1 MAASVSTPAIRAAY
15 ASLLDPDGDI
25 NWLIVGQ
32 TPPTNRLE
40 LVDQGADGLTELR
53 RKLLPG
59 RSLHGLLNVEGRVL
73 FWSQI
78 PDELTGVKRARAL
91 VQARH
96 VASLLPHHDATVTF
110 AAPIDLEPALVAI
123 KLFHQHPQNSPTIRV
138 ESPHT
143 IEGRRPSVPE
153 SLHALAP
160 RPSLEQA
167 EKQHPY
173 ISHRAADVQKGE
185 AGYLSASAAPP
196 STMSSHLSPNS
207 IPLHGLAISAIPSP
221 PVSPAYPPPRPE
233 TEPAQPSTSSPPGV
247 LDSAAA
253 AMLVSSPSDSSIAL
267 SLQEVPID
275 IGEDELT
282 SRRSTMQ
289 VFASQAVSTRG
300 LGISGQPDGF
310 RASVYPTDSPLT
322 AEPDEVHNRESVL
335 APPIPPLAED
345 NDFTPPST
353 VESDLETTSSVKD
366 VEGPSGPAAVDAK
379 EGELRQRQADEA
391 AAAERTRAAA
401 QAEYD
406 ERQRSAEEEEGARL
420 AAEAERQR
428 IAEEARIR
436 EEAEA
441 AERVRRAEEEAAAAA
456 AEAARIEDERREA
469 ERLRL
474 AQEEEEQRRAE
485 ARRKELEERKARLL
499 AARDAGEV
507 MLCGSVN
514 VQANDSVLWKRRFFE
529 LTKTQLNLYK
539 SETEPDD
546 ILITI
551 SVDDISRLTT
561 NPEEALVPHSFK
573 LRLRDGGGFLFYY
586 NTAEETER
594 LVEALRCAIER

>member
-1 MAASVSTPAIRAAY
+1 M
-15 ASLLDPDGDI
+15 
-25 NWLIVGQ
+25 
-32 TPPTNRLE
+32 
-40 LVDQGADGLTELR
+40 
-53 RKLLPG
+53 
-59 RSLHGLLNVEGRVL
+59 
-73 FWSQI
+73 
-78 PDELTGVKRARAL
+78 
-91 VQARH
+91 
-96 VASLLPHHDATVTF
+96 
-110 AAPIDLEPALVAI
+110 
-123 KLFHQHPQNSPTIRV
+123 
-138 ESPHT
+138 
-143 IEGRRPSVPE
+143 PE

-173 ISHRAADVQKGE
+173 ISHRAAGPLVHPPSARPHDDEISARMSSGPSSVRLDKHLPDVQKGE

-514 VQANDSVLWKRRFFE
+514 VQANDSVVSLCVSLLYCTRRSP
-529 LTKTQLNLYK
+529 LAPRGC
-539 SETEPDD
+539 S
-546 ILITI
+546 
-551 SVDDISRLTT
+551 SGSAVSSSSRRR
-561 NPEEALVPHSFK
+561 S
-573 LRLRDGGGFLFYY
+573 
-586 NTAEETER
+586 
-594 LVEALRCAIER
+594 

>member
-1 MAASVSTPAIRAAY
+1 M
-15 ASLLDPDGDI
+15 
-25 NWLIVGQ
+25 
-32 TPPTNRLE
+32 
-40 LVDQGADGLTELR
+40 
-53 RKLLPG
+53 
-59 RSLHGLLNVEGRVL
+59 
-73 FWSQI
+73 
-78 PDELTGVKRARAL
+78 
-91 VQARH
+91 
-96 VASLLPHHDATVTF
+96 TF

-143 IEGRRPSVPE
+143 FEGRRPSVPE

-160 RPSLEQA
+160 GTLEQA

-173 ISHRAADVQKGE
+173 ISHRAAGPLVHPPSARPHDDEISARTSSGPSSVRLDKHLPDVQKGE

-345 NDFTPPST
+345 NEFTPPST
-353 VESDLETTSSVKD
+353 VESELETTSSVKD
-366 VEGPSGPAAVDAK
+366 VEGPSDPAAVDAE
-379 EGELRQRQADEA
+379 EGDFRQRQADEA
-391 AAAERTRAAA
+391 AAAERTRAAE
-401 QAEYD
+401 QAEYE
-406 ERQRSAEEEEGARL
+406 ERQRSAAEEEERARL

-428 IAEEARIR
+428 IADEARIR
-436 EEAEA
+436 EEAEE

-456 AEAARIEDERREA
+456 AEAARIGDERREA

-514 VQANDSVLWKRRFFE
+514 VQANDSVVSLCVSLLYCTRR
-529 LTKTQLNLYK
+529 
-539 SETEPDD
+539 SP
-546 ILITI
+546 
-551 SVDDISRLTT
+551 SAPRGCSSGSAVSSSSRRR
-561 NPEEALVPHSFK
+561 S
-573 LRLRDGGGFLFYY
+573 
-586 NTAEETER
+586 
-594 LVEALRCAIER
+594 

>member
-1 MAASVSTPAIRAAY
+1 MGPFVLHAV
-15 ASLLDPDGDI
+15 LLAEA
-25 NWLIVGQ
+25 
-32 TPPTNRLE
+32 TNT
-40 LVDQGADGLTELR
+40 A
-53 RKLLPG
+53 
-59 RSLHGLLNVEGRVL
+59 
-73 FWSQI
+73 
-78 PDELTGVKRARAL
+78 ARAL

-96 VASLLPHHDATVTF
+96 VASLLPRHDATVNF

-143 IEGRRPSVPE
+143 FEGRRPSVPE

-160 RPSLEQA
+160 RASLEQA

-173 ISHRAADVQKGE
+173 TNHRAAGPPAHPYSAPSHDDENSAGRSSGPSRLDKNLPDVQNGE

-196 STMSSHLSPNS
+196 SKMSNHLSPHS
-207 IPLHGLAISAIPSP
+207 IPLHGLAISAVPSP

-233 TEPAQPSTSSPPGV
+233 TEPAQPSISSPPGV

-289 VFASQAVSTRG
+289 VFAAQAVSTRG

-322 AEPDEVHNRESVL
+322 AEPDEVHNRESIL

-345 NDFTPPST
+345 NEFTPPTT
-353 VESDLETTSSVKD
+353 VESDIETTSNIKD
-366 VEGPSGPAAVDAK
+366 VEIASDSATTHDEEA
-379 EGELRQRQADEA
+379 ELRQKEADEA
-391 AAAERTRAAA
+391 AALERKRAAE
-401 QAEYD
+401 QAEHE
-406 ERQRSAEEEEGARL
+406 ERQRLAAEEERTRL

-436 EEAEA
+436 EEAEE
-441 AERVRRAEEEAAAAA
+441 AERVRRAKEEAAAAA
-456 AEAARIEDERREA
+456 EADRIEAERREA
-469 ERLRL
+469 GRLRL
-474 AQEEEEQRRAE
+474 AQEEEQRRAE
-485 ARRKELEERKARLL
+485 ARRMELEERKARLL

-507 MLCGSVN
+507 MLSGSVN
-514 VQANDSVLWKRRFFE
+514 VQANDSVVSLGCVFLCR
-529 LTKTQLNLYK
+529 TPCSP
-539 SETEPDD
+539 SEP
-546 ILITI
+546 
-551 SVDDISRLTT
+551 R
-561 NPEEALVPHSFK
+561 
-573 LRLRDGGGFLFYY
+573 
-586 NTAEETER
+586 
-594 LVEALRCAIER
+594 

>member
-1 MAASVSTPAIRAAY
+1 MNTA
-15 ASLLDPDGDI
+15 
-25 NWLIVGQ
+25 
-32 TPPTNRLE
+32 
-40 LVDQGADGLTELR
+40 
-53 RKLLPG
+53 
-59 RSLHGLLNVEGRVL
+59 
-73 FWSQI
+73 
-78 PDELTGVKRARAL
+78 ARAL

-96 VASLLPHHDATVTF
+96 VASLLPRHDATVTF

-143 IEGRRPSVPE
+143 FEGRRPSVPE

-160 RPSLEQA
+160 RPSLE

-173 ISHRAADVQKGE
+173 MSHRAAGPPAHFPSAQSHDDENPARTSSGPSAARLDKHLPDVQNGE
-185 AGYLSASAAPP
+185 AAYLSASAAPP
-196 STMSSHLSPNS
+196 SNMSNHLSPNS
-207 IPLHGLAISAIPSP
+207 IPLHGLAISAVPSP

-233 TEPAQPSTSSPPGV
+233 IETAQPSTSSPPGV

-289 VFASQAVSTRG
+289 VFAAQAVSTRG

-322 AEPDEVHNRESVL
+322 AEPDEVHNRDSVL
-335 APPIPPLAED
+335 APPIPPLGGED
-345 NDFTPPST
+345 NDFTPPTT
-353 VESDLETTSSVKD
+353 VESDLETTSSAKN
-366 VEGPSGPAAVDAK
+366 VEGPSDPATVDAK
-379 EGELRQRQADEA
+379 EAELRQGEADEA
-391 AAAERTRAAA
+391 AAAERKHAAE
-401 QAEYD
+401 QAED
-406 ERQRSAEEEEGARL
+406 DQRQRLAEEEERARL

-428 IAEEARIR
+428 IAEEARTR
-436 EEAEA
+436 EEAEE
-441 AERVRRAEEEAAAAA
+441 AERVRRAEEAAAAA

-474 AQEEEEQRRAE
+474 AQEEEQRRVE
-485 ARRKELEERKARLL
+485 ARRRELEERKTRLL

-507 MLCGSVN
+507 MLTGSVN
-514 VQANDSVLWKRRFFE
+514 VQANDSVVSLGCVSPLPAARPYSP
-529 LTKTQLNLYK
+529 LA
-539 SETEPDD
+539 
-546 ILITI
+546 
-551 SVDDISRLTT
+551 SR
-561 NPEEALVPHSFK
+561 
-573 LRLRDGGGFLFYY
+573 
-586 NTAEETER
+586 
-594 LVEALRCAIER
+594 